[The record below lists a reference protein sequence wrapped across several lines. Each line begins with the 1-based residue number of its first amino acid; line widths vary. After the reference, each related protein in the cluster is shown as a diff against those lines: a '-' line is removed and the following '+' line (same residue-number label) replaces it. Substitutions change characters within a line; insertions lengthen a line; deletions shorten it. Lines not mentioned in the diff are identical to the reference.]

1 MWFVEEVFAE
11 SWMNGP
17 GLNNWGPYPT
27 AALPRPDNFDDDGG
41 RIPFH
46 RMSVA
51 YGLAHPIPEWGIDA
65 GGYVLPDDCPDN
77 TPPRLERVILSRNDV
92 DEVYPHTPTRCCCVT
107 ARYLYG
113 TSSWVGRTVSSGPG

>member
-1 MWFVEEVFAE
+1 VTGGACTLPFVEEVFAE

-92 DEVYPHTPTRCCCVT
+92 DEVYPTRD
-107 ARYLYG
+107 
-113 TSSWVGRTVSSGPG
+113 WV